1 MFRCAGAPAVR
12 NLPRRQL
19 NMFSKDSKSS
29 ATPATSIG
37 GNGSAGANGSN
48 GVNGSGSGSASASK
62 ASGVPSIISPD
73 LKIVGDLK
81 SSGDIQIDGAIEGD
95 ITSRLLTVG
104 EQAVVE
110 GCIVA
115 DTVRISGTV
124 KGQIKAR
131 MVHLDKAA
139 RVTGDLTHE
148 TLTMEAGALLE
159 GQVKR
164 MEPSST
170 ATAAKIAPL
179 RPATSANDSEPSY
192 GAAESAAASP
202 AP

>member
-1 MFRCAGAPAVR
+1 
-12 NLPRRQL
+12 
-19 NMFSKDSKSS
+19 MFSKDSKSS
-29 ATPATSIG
+29 ATPATSYG
-37 GNGSAGANGSN
+37 GNGSAGSSGSN
-48 GVNGSGSGSASASK
+48 GATSSGSS

-81 SSGDIQIDGAIEGD
+81 SNGDIQIDGTIEGD
-95 ITSRLLTVG
+95 INSRLLTVG

-115 DTVRISGTV
+115 DTARISGTV

-131 MVHLDKAA
+131 MVHLDKTA
-139 RVTGDLTHE
+139 RVTGDVTHE

-170 ATAAKIAPL
+170 ATAATISPL
-179 RPATSANDSEPSY
+179 RPATSANGSEPSY
-192 GAAESAAASP
+192 GGAESVSSASP

>member
-1 MFRCAGAPAVR
+1 
-12 NLPRRQL
+12 
-19 NMFSKDSKSS
+19 MFSKDIKSS
-29 ATPATSIG
+29 DTPAMTDSATGTDGNYTSG
-37 GNGSAGANGSN
+37 T
-48 GVNGSGSGSASASK
+48 K

-81 SSGDIQIDGAIEGD
+81 SNGDIQIDGTIEGD
-95 ITSRLLTVG
+95 INSRLLTVG

-131 MVHLDKAA
+131 MVHLDKEA
-139 RVTGDLTHE
+139 RGTGDLIHE

-164 MEPSST
+164 IEPSST
-170 ATAAKIAPL
+170 KTKGKVAPL
-179 RPATSANDSEPSY
+179 RSAPPTNGSETSY
-192 GAAESAAASP
+192 GGTGSATATP
-202 AP
+202 A